1 MFFFSFFTFFTLPR
15 QTKELNS
22 PKTRSMKNLREL
34 ATSVAEQTSIFF
46 DKPVHVEEIFK
57 PRTRYR
63 ENVVARTVFAHL
75 LREKGMTFMNIGRV
89 TNEDHSTLIHRIK
102 KFDNAVHTD
111 KIMYDQ
117 ILSGIPKSLSGTITY
132 NEYRESV
139 NSLTDEVLSLIEKE
153 DLSQLWVSTKCKQL
167 LNKIKST

>member
-1 MFFFSFFTFFTLPR
+1 
-15 QTKELNS
+15 
-22 PKTRSMKNLREL
+22 MKNLREL
-34 ATSVAEQTSIFF
+34 ATSIAEQTSIFF
-46 DKPVHVEEIFK
+46 DKPVHVDEIFK

-75 LREKGMTFMNIGRV
+75 LREKGMTFMNMGKV
-89 TNEDHSTLIHRIK
+89 TNEDHSTIIHRIK
-102 KFDNAVHTD
+102 KFDSAVHTE

-132 NEYRESV
+132 NEYRDCV
-139 NSLTDEVLSLIEKE
+139 NTLADELLSLIEKE
-153 DLSQLWVSTKCKQL
+153 DLSQMWVSTKCKQL